1 MRGIHRSSFIVHR
14 SSMSRLD
21 RLKSRL
27 NELPNR
33 PGVYLHKN
41 AEGQV
46 IYVGKA
52 RNLRNRVT
60 SYVVGKGVRSNPI
73 TNALIGEIDA
83 VDFVTTNNE
92 LEAILLENNLIK
104 AHQPRYNILLRDDKT
119 YPYIKVTMS
128 EDFPRAV
135 FTRRLDRKKGDLFF
149 GPFFA
154 GTARRILKLVADQFK
169 LRSCDLDITD
179 GKSALSRPCLYY
191 DMHQC
196 LGPCV
201 VGLTTSAEYREM
213 VDDVVLFLSGK
224 SRELQDRLSR
234 RMYKAA
240 EGENFELATYY
251 RDLIRTVERI
261 QAEQQVA
268 SAEEEDMDV
277 WGLHE
282 EGSDVAV
289 QLFVIRD
296 GNVVDRRELFWEK
309 VGRRADVPSALDL
322 ADGTSALLCGD
333 YQPGY
338 FLSEIL
344 QRYYQDNLFIP
355 QQILLPFEVEEK
367 ELITEWLSSR
377 SGRKVLLR
385 VPQRGQGVNR
395 VELANRN
402 ARLSHES
409 RFRKSQQDRLQIA
422 ASRLAQLLGY
432 PDREIRKIESFDIS
446 NIQGSDSVA
455 GMVTLDR
462 GKFDKKHYRVFNIR
476 TVEGADDF
484 RSMAEAVDRRYRR
497 LLEEKKPLPDMILI
511 DGGRGQLNAAL
522 AALTK
527 LGIEE
532 IPIAGLAKREE
543 EIYVPDR
550 EEPIRLER
558 HDVALHLLQMVRD
571 ETHRFA
577 VSSHRRRRSKRTLH
591 SELDDLPGIGTRRKR
606 LLIERFGSVSAI
618 KQASAQ
624 DLVNVLGRK
633 VGQTLWDELHVHT
646 VSR

>member
-1 MRGIHRSSFIVHR
+1 MSFHSDRI
-14 SSMSRLD
+14 D
-21 RLKSRL
+21 RLKERL
-27 NELPNR
+27 KEIPDR

-41 AEGQV
+41 VAGEV

-52 RNLRNRVT
+52 RNLKNRVT
-60 SYVVGKGVRSNPI
+60 SYIAGRGARDTK
-73 TNALIGEIDA
+73 TMTLINEIDTI
-83 VDFVTTNNE
+83 DFVTTNNE

-104 AHQPRYNILLRDDKT
+104 GHQPRYNILLRDDKS
-119 YPYIKVTMS
+119 YPYLKVTMS
-128 EDFPRAV
+128 EDYPRVV
-135 FTRRLDRKKGDLFF
+135 FTRRMDRKKGDLFF

-169 LRSCDLDITD
+169 LRSCDLDIYQ
-179 GKSALSRPCLYY
+179 GKSALTRPCLYY

-201 VGLTTSAEYREM
+201 VGLTTTDLYREM
-213 VDDVVLFLSGK
+213 VDDVVLFLGGK
-224 SRELQDRLSR
+224 TRELQSRLSD
-234 RMYKAA
+234 RMHRSA
-240 EGENFELATYY
+240 EAENYELATYY

-268 SAEEEDMDV
+268 SAEDEDMDV
-277 WGLHE
+277 WGLYE

-289 QLFVIRD
+289 QLFVIRG

-309 VGRRADVPSALDL
+309 VPE
-322 ADGTSALLCGD
+322 
-333 YQPGY
+333 YQRGY

-355 QQILLPFEVEEK
+355 HEILVPFEVEEK
-367 ELITEWLSSR
+367 ELLTEWLAKQAN
-377 SGRKVLLR
+377 RKTQVR
-385 VPQRGQGVNR
+385 VPQRGRGVDR
-395 VELANRN
+395 IDLANRN

-409 RFRKSQQDRLQIA
+409 RFRKSTQDRLQIA
-422 ASRLAQLLGY
+422 GQRLGTILSQATGWT
-432 PDREIRKIESFDIS
+432 DREIQKIESFDIS
-446 NIQGSDSVA
+446 NIQGTDSVA
-455 GMVTLDR
+455 GMVVMDR
-462 GKFDKKHYRVFNIR
+462 GKFDKNQYRIFNIK
-476 TVEGADDF
+476 TVIGADDF
-484 RSMAEAVDRRYRR
+484 RSIAEAVDRRYRR
-497 LLEEKKPLPDMILI
+497 VLEDQKALPDLILI

-522 AALTK
+522 AALHA

-550 EEPIRLER
+550 DEPIRLEKR
-558 HDVALHLLQMVRD
+558 DPALQLLQMVRD
-571 ETHRFA
+571 ETHRFS

-591 SELDDLPGIGTRRKR
+591 SELDDLPGIGGKRKR
-606 LLIERFGSVSAI
+606 LLLERFGSVSAI

-633 VGQTLWDELHVHT
+633 VGQSLFDELHAG
-646 VSR
+646 

>member
-1 MRGIHRSSFIVHR
+1 MDRF
-14 SSMSRLD
+14 D
-21 RLKSRL
+21 RLKARL
-27 NELPNR
+27 KELPDR

-41 AEGQV
+41 AEDEV

-52 RNLRNRVT
+52 RNLRSRVQ
-60 SYVVGKGVRSNPI
+60 SYLVGRGARDAK
-73 TNALIGEIDA
+73 TMTLINEIESI
-83 VDFVTTNNE
+83 DFVTTNNE

-104 AHQPRYNILLRDDKT
+104 ANQPRYNILLRDDKS
-119 YPYIKVTMS
+119 YPYIKVTLS
-128 EDFPRAV
+128 EDFPRVV
-135 FTRRLDRKKGDLFF
+135 FTRRMDRKKGDQFY

-154 GTARRILKLVADQFK
+154 GTARRLLKLVADQFK
-169 LRSCDLDITD
+169 LRSCDLDIVD
-179 GKSALSRPCLYY
+179 GKSALPRPCLYY

-201 VGLTTSAEYREM
+201 VGLTTRETYMEM
-213 VDDVVLFLSGK
+213 VGDVVLFLGGK
-224 SRELQDRLSR
+224 TKELQDRLTQ
-234 RMYKAA
+234 RMYRAA
-240 EGENFELATYY
+240 EDESFELATYY
-251 RDLIRTVERI
+251 RDLIRTVERV

-268 SAEEEDMDV
+268 SAEEEDVDV
-277 WGLHE
+277 WGLYE
-282 EGSDVAV
+282 ESGDVAI

-309 VGRRADVPSALDL
+309 VDA
-322 ADGTSALLCGD
+322 
-333 YQPGY
+333 YQPQY
-338 FLSEIL
+338 FLGEVL

-355 QQILLPFEVEEK
+355 PEVLLPFDIEER
-367 ELITEWLSSR
+367 ELLTEWLAQSA
-377 SGRKVLLR
+377 GRKVGLR
-385 VPQRGQGVNR
+385 VPQRGKGVDR

-409 RFRKSQQDRLQIA
+409 RFRKAQQDRLQIA
-422 ASRLAQLLGY
+422 AQKLGQVLGY
-432 PDREIRKIESFDIS
+432 DREIARIESFDIS

-455 GMVTLDR
+455 GMVVIDR
-462 GKFDKKHYRVFNIR
+462 GKFDKKQYRIFNIR

-497 LLEEKKPLPDMILI
+497 MLEEGKPLPDMILI
-511 DGGRGQLNAAL
+511 DGGRGQLNAAVN
-522 AALTK
+522 ALNR

-558 HDVALHLLQMVRD
+558 RDPALQLLQMVRD

-591 SELDDLPGIGTRRKR
+591 SALDDLPGIGEKRRR
-606 LLIERFGSVSAI
+606 LLFERFGSVSGVR
-618 KQASAQ
+618 QASAQ

-633 VGQTLWDELHVHT
+633 VGQSLWEELHP
-646 VSR
+646 

>member
-1 MRGIHRSSFIVHR
+1 
-14 SSMSRLD
+14 MSRLD
-21 RLKSRL
+21 RLKARL
-27 NELPNR
+27 KELPER

-41 AEGQV
+41 AEEQV

-60 SYVVGKGVRSNPI
+60 SYIVGRGARDAK
-73 TNALIGEIDA
+73 TMTLINEIDA
-83 VDFVTTNNE
+83 IDFVTTNNE

-104 AHQPRYNILLRDDKT
+104 AHQPRYNILLRDDKS
-119 YPYIKVTMS
+119 YPYLKVTLS
-128 EDFPRAV
+128 EDYPRVV
-135 FTRRLDRKKGDLFF
+135 FTRRMDRKKGDLFF

-169 LRSCDLDITD
+169 LRSCDLDIVE
-179 GKSALSRPCLYY
+179 GKNALTRPCLYY

-201 VGLTTSAEYREM
+201 VGLTTTEEYREM

-224 SRELQDRLSR
+224 SRELQERLRR
-234 RMYKAA
+234 RMYRAA
-240 EGENFELATYY
+240 EEENFEIATYY

-268 SAEEEDMDV
+268 SAAEDEDMDV
-277 WGLHE
+277 WGLYE
-282 EGSDVAV
+282 EGGDVAV
-289 QLFVIRD
+289 QLFVIRG
-296 GNVVDRRELFWEK
+296 GNVVDRREMFWEK
-309 VGRRADVPSALDL
+309 VAE
-322 ADGTSALLCGD
+322 
-333 YQPGY
+333 YQSGY

-355 QQILLPFEVEEK
+355 SDILIPFEIEER
-367 ELITEWLSSR
+367 ELINAWLTSHTS
-377 SGRKVLLR
+377 RKVQVR
-385 VPQRGQGVNR
+385 VPQRGRGVDR

-422 ASRLAQLLGY
+422 AHRLGSILGY
-432 PDREIRKIESFDIS
+432 ENRDIQKIESFDIS
-446 NIQGSDSVA
+446 NIQGTDSVA
-455 GMVTLDR
+455 GMVVLDR
-462 GKFDKKHYRVFNIR
+462 GKFDKNQYRVFNIK
-476 TVEGADDF
+476 TVTGADDF

-497 LLEEKKPLPDMILI
+497 LLDETKPLPDMILI

-522 AALTK
+522 AALNK

-550 EEPIRLER
+550 EEPIRLDR
-558 HDVALHLLQMVRD
+558 HDAALQLLQMVRD

-591 SELDDLPGIGTRRKR
+591 SELDDLPGIGDKRKR

-624 DLVNVLGRK
+624 DLMNVLGRK
-633 VGQTLWDELHVHT
+633 VGQSLYDELHA
-646 VSR
+646 

>member
-1 MRGIHRSSFIVHR
+1 MS
-14 SSMSRLD
+14 SRLD
-21 RLKSRL
+21 RLKLRL
-27 NELPNR
+27 KELPER

-60 SYVVGKGVRSNPI
+60 SYIVGRGARDAK
-73 TNALIGEIDA
+73 TMTLISEIDSI
-83 VDFVTTNNE
+83 DFVTTNNE

-104 AHQPRYNILLRDDKT
+104 SHQPRYNILLRDDKS
-119 YPYIKVTMS
+119 YPYLKVTMS
-128 EDFPRAV
+128 EDYPRVV
-135 FTRRLDRKKGDLFF
+135 FTRRMDRKKGDLYF

-169 LRSCDLDITD
+169 LRSCDLDIKR
-179 GKSALSRPCLYY
+179 GKSALARPCLYY

-201 VGLTTSAEYREM
+201 VGLTTDEAYREM
-213 VDDVVLFLSGK
+213 SDDVVLFLGGK
-224 SRELQDRLSR
+224 SKELQERLR
-234 RMYKAA
+234 QRMYAAA
-240 EGENFELATYY
+240 ESESFELATYY

-268 SAEEEDMDV
+268 SADEDDLDV
-277 WGLHE
+277 WGLYE

-289 QLFVIRD
+289 QLFVIRS

-309 VGRRADVPSALDL
+309 VEE
-322 ADGTSALLCGD
+322 
-333 YQPGY
+333 YQPGH
-338 FLSEIL
+338 FLSEVL

-355 QQILLPFEVEEK
+355 SEILIPFDVEDG
-367 ELITEWLSSR
+367 ELVRDWLSQQA
-377 SGRKVLLR
+377 GRKVGVR
-385 VPQRGQGVNR
+385 VPQRGKGVDR
-395 VELANRN
+395 MELANRN
-402 ARLSHES
+402 AALSHES
-409 RFRKSQQDRLQIA
+409 RFRKSTQDRLEIA
-422 ASRLAQLLGY
+422 AGRLAQIIGWG
-432 PDREIRKIESFDIS
+432 DRDIRKIESFDIS
-446 NIQGSDSVA
+446 NIQGTDSVA
-455 GMVTLDR
+455 GMVVLDR
-462 GKFDKKHYRVFNIR
+462 GKFDKNQYRVFNIK
-476 TVEGADDF
+476 TVIGADDF

-497 LLEEKKPLPDMILI
+497 LLEESKPLPDMILI

-522 AALTK
+522 AALNK
-527 LGIEE
+527 LGIED

-543 EIYVPDR
+543 EIYLPGR
-550 EEPIRLER
+550 EETIRLEKR
-558 HDVALHLLQMVRD
+558 DAALQLLQMIRD

-577 VSSHRRRRSKRTLH
+577 VSSHRRRRRKRTLH
-591 SELDDLPGIGTRRKR
+591 SELDDLPGIGDKRKR

-633 VGQTLWDELHVHT
+633 VGQTLYEELHD
-646 VSR
+646 